1 MGRRDTGYGLEEGRF
16 KGCTYAASHRFA
28 LKSRWM
34 TWSSMSTWLLR
45 YESII
50 WPIGVVRSWERKGGM
65 LASQSGFLALSLTQR
80 RPCSVCR
87 S

>member
-1 MGRRDTGYGLEEGRF
+1 MGYGEKGMGYGVCVWVRGEGAEVGGF

-50 WPIGVVRSWERKGGM
+50 WPIGVVRSWKGEK
-65 LASQSGFLALSLTQR
+65 T
-80 RPCSVCR
+80 C
-87 S
+87 